1 MAPRFASGP
10 AGTPDAASICTPCFT
25 PGTQIATPFGQ
36 SPVERLSVGDKV
48 LTRDNGAQRIAW
60 IGKRTLAVADLK
72 EAPELRPVTIKAGAL
87 GHGLPF
93 RDMTLSPNHRVLI
106 AEDGAPDSD
115 DVTET
120 LVSAR
125 HLVDGRGIR
134 QSRAETVTYVHFL
147 LDAHEVVL
155 SDGSWTESF
164 EPSKPWLDG
173 IGAARR
179 AEILALFPEL
189 VTEEGAEAFAAA
201 RRVIDRDEA
210 LSIFPLSRR
219 PA

>member
-1 MAPRFASGP
+1 MGPRFAMGPSGT
-10 AGTPDAASICTPCFT
+10 ADAVRICTRCFT
-25 PGTQIATPFGQ
+25 PGTRIATPFGQ

-60 IGKRTLAVADLK
+60 IGKRTLAAADLK

-87 GHGLPF
+87 GRGLPF

-106 AEDGAPDSD
+106 AEDGAPDGD
-115 DVTET
+115 DATET

-134 QSRAETVTYVHFL
+134 PARADAVTYVHFL
-147 LDAHEVVL
+147 LDAHQVVL

-164 EPSKPWLDG
+164 EPGKPALDG

-189 VTEEGAEAFAAA
+189 ETEEGANAFAPA
-201 RRVIDRDEA
+201 RRVIGMDEA
-210 LSIFPLSRR
+210 LSLFPLNRR